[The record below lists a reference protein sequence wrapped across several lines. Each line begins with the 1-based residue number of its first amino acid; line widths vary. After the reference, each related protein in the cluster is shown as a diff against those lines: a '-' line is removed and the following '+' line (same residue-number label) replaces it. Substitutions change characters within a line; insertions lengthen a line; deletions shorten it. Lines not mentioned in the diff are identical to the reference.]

1 MSGLAAV
8 ARLLAPWLGGLMLA
22 WGLSAEARELAAD
35 VEDMVEVEVA
45 TVAVA
50 LPAGLPVVLL
60 REPGAQVVVPIFIGP
75 NEAGAILRGLRGD
88 RTARPMTHELFGNV
102 LEDLEVHL
110 ERIYVDA
117 IVDNAFLGMLELRVE
132 GKEEPVRVDSRPS
145 DAIALA
151 LSAGASIHVAPRV
164 MEAARQVDY
173 AGMED
178 TVVTA
183 LGITVASVT
192 DDLREALELPD
203 QSGVLV
209 TDVWGAAQE
218 VGLKPG
224 ALLLEINEQT
234 PQTPMEF
241 LELIRATPRDEEVI
255 IRYWQAGEE
264 RELELSTDVPEPRS
278 RAEQGESAIEI

>member
-8 ARLLAPWLGGLMLA
+8 ARSMAPWLGGFMLA

-45 TVAVA
+45 TVAIA

-60 REPGAQVVVPIFIGP
+60 REPGAQAVVPIFIGP

-88 RTARPMTHELFGNV
+88 RPARPMTHELFGNV

-132 GKEEPVRVDSRPS
+132 GQEEPVRVDSRPS

-151 LSAGASIHVAPRV
+151 LSAGASIHVAPSV
-164 MEAARQVDY
+164 MEAARQIDY
-173 AGMED
+173 EGVED
-178 TVVTA
+178 RVVTA
-183 LGITVASVT
+183 LGITVTSVT

-203 QSGVLV
+203 QPGVLV
-209 TDVWGAAQE
+209 SDVWGAAE
-218 VGLKPG
+218 EADLKPG

-234 PQTPMEF
+234 PETPMAF

-278 RAEQGESAIEI
+278 RAEQAEPAIQI